1 MAAVCGGT
9 SCRLSNFSNSARIR
23 NRLNATLHANN
34 KKSIALS
41 QEIVQLRQRDAF
53 QFNARQGAECD
64 CVCVCA
70 GECVCVQ
77 ESVCLWESVYVCVA
91 IELRCSSSS
100 SGC

>member
-1 MAAVCGGT
+1 MVAAVCGGT

-53 QFNARQGAECD
+53 QFNARQGAQCD
-64 CVCVCA
+64 
-70 GECVCVQ
+70 CVCVQ

-91 IELRCSSSS
+91 IELRYSSSS
-100 SGC
+100 SGR